1 MFCWF
6 LPMQQCG
13 SALSTHISPP
23 PWASLPSYPSR
34 LSRSTRLNSLSY
46 KTTFHQSS
54 ILHMA
59 MHVSMLLSQFLPP
72 SPSLT
77 VFSSLFSSSVFLFLP
92 LTEVHQWYF
101 SRFHTYVLIY
111 NICFSLPDLAYSEW
125 KALGLSTSIQLTQI
139 CSFLLAEWYFIV
151 YMCPNIF
158 IHSSVE
164 WHLGCFHVLSIVN
177 SAAVNTRVH
186 MTFWI
191 MVFSGHMLGHLVVLL
206 LGF

>member
-1 MFCWF
+1 
-6 LPMQQCG
+6 
-13 SALSTHISPP
+13 
-23 PWASLPSYPSR
+23 
-34 LSRSTRLNSLSY
+34 
-46 KTTFHQSS
+46 
-54 ILHMA
+54 
-59 MHVSMLLSQFLPP
+59 MLLSQFLPP
-72 SPSLT
+72 SLSPT
-77 VFSSLFSSSVFLFLP
+77 VFTSLFSISVFLFLP
-92 LTEVHQWYF
+92 LTEVHQCYF

-111 NICFSLPDLAYSEW
+111 NIWFSLPDLAHSEW
-125 KALGLSTSIQLTQI
+125 KVLGLSTSIQLTQI

-164 WHLGCFHVLSIVN
+164 WYLGCFHVLAIAN